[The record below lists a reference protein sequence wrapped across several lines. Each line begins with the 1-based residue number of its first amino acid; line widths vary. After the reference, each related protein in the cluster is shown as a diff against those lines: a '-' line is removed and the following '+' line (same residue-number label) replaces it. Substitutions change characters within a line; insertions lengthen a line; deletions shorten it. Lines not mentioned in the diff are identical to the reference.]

1 MQFVGEWVK
10 SEKTPVPRTEIIS
23 EMGDKGTKSY
33 TVVSAINSLVKKR
46 YIRRITGHSN
56 KTYYVQLGVV

>member
-1 MQFVGEWVK
+1 MTK
-10 SEKTPVPRTEIIS
+10 IIS

-33 TVVSAINSLVKKR
+33 TVVSAINSLVKKK
-46 YIRRITGHSN
+46 YKRRITGHSN